1 MLIIALVYA
10 ALAIIILALYT
21 ALLVSLIGIYAATQA
36 PEYAGRLTRWLGYGK
51 ERHETQNKR

>member
-10 ALAIIILALYT
+10 ALAITILALYT

-36 PEYAGRLTRWLGYGK
+36 PEYAGRLTHWLGYGRK
-51 ERHETQNKR
+51 K